1 MSTETDLTQE
11 ILRLLSE
18 LGKVRKFTIVD
29 KFLIRDEDGR
39 CPLCALAHFK
49 NPEFPSFI
57 NVWNAARELN
67 LDTDEQLLVMHDI
80 AVAADNYMGEYSSE
94 LTKQLAEA
102 LRIET

>member
-18 LGKVRKFTIVD
+18 LGKVRKFVIVD
-29 KFLIRDEDGR
+29 KFRIRDEDGR

-57 NVWNAARELN
+57 NMWNAARELN
-67 LDTDEQLLVMHDI
+67 LDTDEQLLIIRDI
-80 AVAADNYMGEYSSE
+80 AAAADNYMGEYSSD

-102 LRIET
+102 LGVKS